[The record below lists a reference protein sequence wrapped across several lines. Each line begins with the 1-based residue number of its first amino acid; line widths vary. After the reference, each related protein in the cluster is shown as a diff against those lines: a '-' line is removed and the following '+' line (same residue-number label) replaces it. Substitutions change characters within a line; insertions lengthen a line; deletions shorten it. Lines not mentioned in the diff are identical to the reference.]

1 MFVYVPDT
9 LFPISAKWLSVVP
22 CVRQDHSHSAA
33 VFFCSSLQRTHS
45 SAASLFSSFDGLE
58 LDKSFVE
65 RSKESLDPVAPDLV
79 VADVIQIFS

>member
-1 MFVYVPDT
+1 MYLWLV
-9 LFPISAKWLSVVP
+9 SASFKQSPGRV
-22 CVRQDHSHSAA
+22 D
-33 VFFCSSLQRTHS
+33 
-45 SAASLFSSFDGLE
+45 FDGLE